1 MVKAKV
7 TKGKK
12 SKAVKSGKGKMKN
25 KVLMAGGAKFGGG
38 KSSRPKLEATSVGLS
53 ACALKYAVAL
63 AEPFSP
69 SARGACLP
77 CYPSEP
83 SQKVTGYIRFT
94 AAAGSGGYGFCA
106 FTPCLANDAVI
117 AFHTGSGFTGVDASQ
132 ILTANSSL
140 AGGVTTVNCSN
151 LPYTSAQLRS
161 TSGNGTVYGRI
172 VSFGY
177 RITYVGTLL
186 NESGVY
192 HLASSATHGN
202 ITATAAT
209 TSDASSF
216 INTVVCGIT
225 KESCE
230 ARVYPVASEEAQYT
244 SANSADD
251 NTTIMVHPYSGGD
264 SAITGVFNFTPAGGV
279 ATGVPV
285 AIVHFGGV
293 QGAQYLIE
301 VVQHV
306 EYIGRLTGSAASP
319 NVSDQRGFEIVTA
332 AAAKLP
338 LKQEA
343 SPHAKPMALM
353 KSAIGEVLQA
363 LKPVAIKAL
372 GAAFSAL
379 LL

>member
-1 MVKAKV
+1 MVKTKV

-12 SKAVKSGKGKMKN
+12 GKAVKSGKGKMKN
-25 KVLMAGGAKFGGG
+25 KVMMAGGGKFGGG
-38 KSSRPKLEATSVGLS
+38 KSSRSKLETTSVGLS

-69 SARGACLP
+69 AARGACLP

-94 AAAGSGGYGFCA
+94 AVAGTGGYGFCA
-106 FTPCLANDAVI
+106 FSPCLANDAPI
-117 AFHTGSGFTGVDASQ
+117 AFHTTAAFVGTNANNILAGVN
-132 ILTANSSL
+132 ILTA
-140 AGGVTTVNCSN
+140 GVSDVMCTN
-151 LPYTSAQLRS
+151 LPYTNTQLRS
-161 TSGNGTVYGRI
+161 TTGGGTVYGRV

-177 RITYVGTLL
+177 RITYVGTVL

-202 ITATAAT
+202 ITATAGT
-209 TSDASSF
+209 TSEASAF

-225 KESCE
+225 RESCE
-230 ARVYPVASEEAQYT
+230 SRVYPVASAEAQYT
-244 SANSADD
+244 SADTPDNS
-251 NTTIMVHPYSGGD
+251 TTQMVYPYSGGD
-264 SAITGVFNFTPAGGV
+264 DAISGAFTYTPAGGV
-279 ATGVPV
+279 ASGVPV

-293 QGAQYLIE
+293 AGAQYLVE
-301 VVQHV
+301 VIQHV
-306 EYIGRLTGSAASP
+306 EYIGRLTAVSATP

-332 AAAKLP
+332 AAARLP

-343 SPHAKPMALM
+343 SPHSKPMALM